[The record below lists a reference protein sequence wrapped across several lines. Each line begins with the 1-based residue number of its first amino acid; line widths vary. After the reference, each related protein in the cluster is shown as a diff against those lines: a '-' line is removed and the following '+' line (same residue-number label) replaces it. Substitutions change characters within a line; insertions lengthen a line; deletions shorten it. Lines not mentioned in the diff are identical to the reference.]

1 MEKIRVGLGER
12 AYDILIG
19 SGVRN
24 LAAAPDG
31 VRRMVVTD
39 SNVAALCGGWLDTLG
54 ASERFV
60 FPAGEESKKID
71 TVVEICRRAA
81 ALNFDRSS
89 RFLAVGGGVTGD
101 MAGFAAAI
109 FMRGI
114 AFEQIPTTL
123 LAMVDSSVGGKT
135 GVDIPEGKNL
145 IGAFHQPRRV
155 LIDPDF
161 LRTLPEKEIRCGLAE
176 IVKTA
181 VLFDEKL
188 FAELERDPVALLTP
202 GADPGRYAAI
212 IRRCCELKAEVVAR
226 DEREAGIRALL
237 NYGHTFGHAVEL
249 LSGFSISHGE
259 AVAIGMTAAA
269 EVAVRRGRWSRADA
283 ERQKALLAAL
293 GLPCAVPQTFDNE
306 RIVKAMEHDKKNLA
320 GKITLVLPRRIGE
333 AEVMRGVPVPEIVAA
348 LEAVHA

>member
-12 AYDILIG
+12 AYEILIG

-39 SNVAALCGGWLDTLG
+39 SNVAAFCGEWLNTL
-54 ASERFV
+54 AVADRFV
-60 FPAGEESKKID
+60 FPAGEASKKID
-71 TVVEICRRAA
+71 TVVDICRRAA

-89 RFLAVGGGVTGD
+89 CFLAVGGGVTGD

-161 LRTLPEKEIRCGLAE
+161 LRTLPQKEIRCGLAE

-188 FAELERDPVALLTP
+188 FAELERDPVSLLNP
-202 GADPGRYAAI
+202 GADMSRYAAI

-269 EVAVRRGRWSRADA
+269 EVAVRRGRWNRADA

-293 GLPCAVPQTFDNE
+293 GLPCAVPQEFDNE
-306 RIVKAMEHDKKNLA
+306 RIIKAMEHDKKNLA
-320 GKITLVLPRRIGE
+320 GKITLVLPRRFGE

>member
-39 SNVAALCGGWLDTLG
+39 SNVAALYGGWLDTLG

-81 ALNFDRSS
+81 GLNFDRSC

-212 IRRCCELKAEVVAR
+212 IRRCCELKSEVVAR

>member
-1 MEKIRVGLGER
+1 M
-12 AYDILIG
+12 
-19 SGVRN
+19 
-24 LAAAPDG
+24 
-31 VRRMVVTD
+31 
-39 SNVAALCGGWLDTLG
+39 
-54 ASERFV
+54 
-60 FPAGEESKKID
+60 
-71 TVVEICRRAA
+71 
-81 ALNFDRSS
+81 
-89 RFLAVGGGVTGD
+89 TGD

-161 LRTLPEKEIRCGLAE
+161 LRTLPQKEIRCGLAE

-188 FAELERDPVALLTP
+188 FAELERDPVSLLNP
-202 GADPGRYAAI
+202 GADMSRYAAI

-269 EVAVRRGRWSRADA
+269 EVAVRRGRWNRADA

-293 GLPCAVPQTFDNE
+293 GLPCAVPQEFDNE
-306 RIVKAMEHDKKNLA
+306 RIIKAMEHDKKNLA
-320 GKITLVLPRRIGE
+320 GKITLVLPRRFGE
-333 AEVMRGVPVPEIVAA
+333 AEVMRGVPMPEIVAA